1 MALASKAWERESHLK
16 NKYQSYCG
24 QTTKEETDTH
34 THTHTMLKI
43 YVIPKESFKLESFC
57 IVIITNTFY

>member
-34 THTHTMLKI
+34 THTHTHTHTQ
-43 YVIPKESFKLESFC
+43 C
-57 IVIITNTFY
+57 